1 MSQVVVFLL
10 LEAGFLAAGFL
21 LAGPPATLLGM
32 LAVWAQLLVD
42 GRVRSLGL
50 LLPSLGWLAASAAT
64 GNRELFFPYAMYL
77 AGFVAVRLM
86 TRAAWQAWLGGATVV
101 AAFLVIRILQNATWQ
116 VLAVESVAAVAILV
130 VVLAAGTRCRR
141 GSPAEA
147 AVVAA
152 GSLAAYAC
160 LGL

>member
-1 MSQVVVFLL
+1 MSHAVLFLL
-10 LEAGFLAAGFL
+10 LEAGFLAACFL
-21 LAGPPATLLGM
+21 LAGPPATVLGM

-50 LLPSLGWLAASAAT
+50 LLPSLGWLVASAMT

-77 AGFVAVRLM
+77 AGFVAVRLAA
-86 TRAAWQAWLGGATVV
+86 RAAWQASLGGSAVV
-101 AAFLVIRILQNATWQ
+101 AAFLVIRILQAATWK
-116 VLAVESVAAVAILV
+116 VLFVETAAAAVILAVLV
-130 VVLAAGTRCRR
+130 VVALRCRR

-152 GSLAAYAC
+152 GSLAAYAA
-160 LGL
+160 LAL

>member
-1 MSQVVVFLL
+1 MSQAVVFLL

-32 LAVWAQLLVD
+32 LAVWAQLFVD

-50 LLPSLGWLAASAAT
+50 LLPSLGWLTAAAVT
-64 GNRELFFPYAMYL
+64 GNRALFFPYAMYL

-86 TRAAWQAWLGGATVV
+86 ARAAWQAWLGGATVV
-101 AAFLVIRILQNATWQ
+101 AAFLVIRVLQNATRQ
-116 VLAVESVAAVAILV
+116 VLAVESLAAVAILA
-130 VVLAAGTRCRR
+130 VVLAAGRRCRR

-147 AVVAA
+147 LLVAA
-152 GSLAAYAC
+152 GSLAASAC
-160 LGL
+160 LAL

>member
-1 MSQVVVFLL
+1 MSHAALFLL
-10 LEAGFLAAGFL
+10 LEAGFLAACFL
-21 LAGPPATLLGM
+21 LAGPPATVLGM

-50 LLPSLGWLAASAAT
+50 LVPSLGWLVASAAT

-77 AGFVAVRLM
+77 AGFVSVRLAA
-86 TRAAWQAWLGGATVV
+86 RAAWLAGLGGAAVV
-101 AAFLVIRILQNATWQ
+101 AAFLVIRILQAASWK
-116 VLAVESVAAVAILV
+116 VLFVESAAAAMILAVLV
-130 VVLAAGTRCRR
+130 VVALRCRR

-152 GSLAAYAC
+152 GSLAAYAA
-160 LGL
+160 LAL